1 VNPPPDA
8 PPAPPADRRKGT
20 AWPARVAH
28 LWHIGIWEPATL
40 GDRSPRGR
48 GLAVL
53 RVISIT
59 LTVFQETRVVSRAAA
74 LSFTSLLSLGPLV
87 AIAVLA
93 GGFALGKQDNQ
104 LLTHHI
110 STLLASAAPQLQ
122 SLSGEAGAAGT
133 TGEVNPELR
142 RIVDGFVQSARNGYG
157 GAFGALTLIFIV
169 LMMFKSIEDAF
180 NDLWGISQGR
190 SLLMRVVLYWTI
202 LTLGAV
208 LFFAAVALLG
218 AGAAVNVFHESLAR
232 LPGGERLVT
241 ALGWSLPVFSLCL
254 LTLMLTLVYRV
265 VPNTPVLWR
274 AALAGG
280 AVVALLLL
288 LNNVVAFLYVRRVVL
303 TQNLYGQL
311 AVPLVLVLGL
321 YVFWLYVLIGGVISY
336 AVQNVHFRNSQ
347 TAWSRLTEA
356 MRERL
361 SLAVLLT
368 IGRRFQACQPPVTAA
383 ELGRRLRVPSQ
394 ILNECLNRLG
404 EMGLVNPLRAAP
416 GRPATE
422 LRFQPARPLERITLL
437 DFKRLDDQLGD
448 DPVGH
453 SLERIDPLMHAYEE
467 ALGRLGEQPFF
478 QRSLDE
484 LFAAHPFPPTPAAE
498 PRPAAELRPCQPSPP
513 T

>member
-1 VNPPPDA
+1 
-8 PPAPPADRRKGT
+8 
-20 AWPARVAH
+20 
-28 LWHIGIWEPATL
+28 
-40 GDRSPRGR
+40 
-48 GLAVL
+48 
-53 RVISIT
+53 
-59 LTVFQETRVVSRAAA
+59 
-74 LSFTSLLSLGPLV
+74 
-87 AIAVLA
+87 
-93 GGFALGKQDNQ
+93 
-104 LLTHHI
+104 
-110 STLLASAAPQLQ
+110 
-122 SLSGEAGAAGT
+122 
-133 TGEVNPELR
+133 
-142 RIVDGFVQSARNGYG
+142 
-157 GAFGALTLIFIV
+157 
-169 LMMFKSIEDAF
+169 
-180 NDLWGISQGR
+180 
-190 SLLMRVVLYWTI
+190 
-202 LTLGAV
+202 V

-232 LPGGERLVT
+232 LPGGERLV
-241 ALGWSLPVFSLCL
+241 ALLGWSLPVFSLCL

-265 VPNTPVLWR
+265 VPNTAVLWR
-274 AALAGG
+274 AAFAGG

-288 LNNVVAFLYVRRVVL
+288 LNNVAAFLYVRRVVL

-383 ELGRRLRVPSQ
+383 ELGGRLRVPSQ

-484 LFAAHPFPPTPAAE
+484 LFAEHPFPPTPAAE